1 MPPDFAGPPFW
12 RKPIRLDRYLPT
24 QTGRVSSGGSIPRY
38 IGFDPSGRFL
48 IAANQDTG
56 ELITFR
62 VDAATG
68 ALDHRNG
75 M

>member
-1 MPPDFAGPPFW
+1 MNLFDEYQW
-12 RKPIRLDRYLPT
+12 RGMIHEATPELKQVLAAEKLT
-24 QTGRVSSGGSIPRY
+24 AY